1 VAFVSCLVPSF
12 DNEEVVKIEMSH
24 GKIER
29 LPFQPQQ
36 ERVGE

>member
-1 VAFVSCLVPSF
+1 MSLQDDSRGIRELPRS

-29 LPFQPQQ
+29 IPFQPQ
-36 ERVGE
+36 